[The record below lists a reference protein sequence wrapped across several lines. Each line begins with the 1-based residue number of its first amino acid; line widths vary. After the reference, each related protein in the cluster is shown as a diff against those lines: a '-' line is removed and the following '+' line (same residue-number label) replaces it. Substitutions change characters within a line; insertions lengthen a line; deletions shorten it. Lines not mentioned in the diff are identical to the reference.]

1 MFSHTQSLD
10 QQAQKLSST
19 SIIQP
24 DEPIDIVDEVDN
36 SAEQS
41 EVISESESTVDEPAE
56 QLPDQLSEQST
67 DLIAEAEQRGF
78 QRAMALRIDELFN
91 RPTSGSPTF
100 PNPDPD
106 EAAAS
111 DIVFL
116 SRVRR
121 SVWD

>member
-19 SIIQP
+19 SIIQN
-24 DEPIDIVDEVDN
+24 DESKDIVDEVDN

-41 EVISESESTVDEPAE
+41 EVISESTVDEPAE

-100 PNPDPD
+100 PDPDPD

>member
-10 QQAQKLSST
+10 QQAQKLTST
-19 SIIQP
+19 STEQP
-24 DEPIDIVDEVDN
+24 AEVQQVEQIETVP
-36 SAEQS
+36 EQS
-41 EVISESESTVDEPAE
+41 EPHESDGSADTEPAE
-56 QLPDQLSEQST
+56 QSAEPST
-67 DLIAEAEQRGF
+67 DPIAEAEQRGF
-78 QRAMALRIDELFN
+78 QRAMALRVEELFN
-91 RPTSGSPTF
+91 RPTSGTPTF
-100 PNPDPD
+100 PKPDPD